1 MNFLI
6 CSCEFKNIMRE
17 KLMPVLLVIIFLFT
31 SFAFYNGYQWTV
43 KQNQVI
49 GEAQIEQQQ
58 SVEHAYA
65 MLEKRKIAE
74 NEKNP
79 EKVNWWE
86 DMTDLRGYAFYL
98 MTNYAVKPPLA
109 SAVIAVGQSDIFPYF
124 FQMQVANKQG
134 FIHKYEYLH
143 PLLLSLGKFDL
154 AFFIIYILPL
164 LLIAINFN
172 ALALEKYSGQL
183 RLQMLQGISPQ
194 RLLFNQLLVRS
205 LVILVPFLIL
215 MAALLGTISTTTQ
228 TTMFWQQLVILV
240 LLVLAY
246 AAFWVA
252 LSALLISKGKTAAH
266 NASSLISC
274 WLAFVVV
281 LPALINTGINIS
293 IPAPSR
299 VVYIDT
305 LRAATDDIKKS
316 SEKTL
321 ANYFQDHPELVK
333 SNANDNSSNRSNNKH
348 EKKTKTV
355 DFSVKKLATINA
367 IEQVMQPLDDAF
379 TATLLQQQSL
389 AERLKYLSP
398 ATILQSSLYD
408 LSGNGLTRHQD
419 FIRQVSSY
427 HEDLRQFFQQR
438 IVSADQNGDFT
449 PCAGCNALITL
460 DNFTDLPRFT
470 YQMTTQTKIWPAIGL
485 LFLAVGILFFF
496 ASVRLKKYV

>member
-1 MNFLI
+1 MNLLI
-6 CSCEFKNIMRE
+6 WSCEFKNIMRE

-31 SFAFYNGYQWTV
+31 SFAFYNGYQWTA

-58 SVEHAYA
+58 SVEQAYTR
-65 MLEKRKIAE
+65 LEKRKIAD

-86 DMTDLRGYAFYL
+86 DVTDLRGYAFYL

-109 SAVIAVGQSDIFPYF
+109 SAPIAVGQSDIFPYIF
-124 FQMQVANKQG
+124 PIQVTNKQG
-134 FIHKYEYLH
+134 YIHKYEYLH

-164 LLIAINFN
+164 LLIAINYN
-172 ALALEKYSGQL
+172 ALALEKHSGQL

-215 MAALLGTISTTTQ
+215 VSALLGTISTTL
-228 TTMFWQQLVILV
+228 FGQQLVTLSLLILG
-240 LLVLAY
+240 Y

-252 LSALLISKGKTAAH
+252 LSALLISMGKTAAH

-299 VVYIDT
+299 VVYLDT
-305 LRAATDDIKKS
+305 LRAETDDIKKS

-333 SNANDNSSNRSNNKH
+333 SNASDNSSNRSNKKD
-348 EKKTKTV
+348 EKKAV

-367 IEQVMQPLDDAF
+367 VEQVMQPLDDAF

-389 AERLKYLSP
+389 AEQLKYLSP
-398 ATILQSSLYD
+398 ATILQSSLYE

-470 YQMTTQTKIWPAIGL
+470 YQMTTQTKIWPAIAL
-485 LFLAVGILFFF
+485 LFLAVGILLFF

>member
-6 CSCEFKNIMRE
+6 WSSEFKNIMRE
-17 KLMPVLLVIIFLFT
+17 TLMPILLVIIFLFT

-65 MLEKRKIAE
+65 MLEKRKLAD
-74 NEKNP
+74 NEKNS

-86 DMTDLRGYAFYL
+86 DVTDIRGYAFYL
-98 MTNYAVKPPLA
+98 MTNYAVKSPLA
-109 SAVIAVGQSDIFPYF
+109 SAPIAVGQSDIFPYF

-172 ALALEKYSGQL
+172 ALALEKHSGQL

-215 MAALLGTISTTTQ
+215 MCALLGTISTTTQ
-228 TTMFWQQLVILV
+228 TTMYWQQLMVLS
-240 LLVLAY
+240 LLVLGY

-266 NASSLISC
+266 NASGLISC

-299 VVYIDT
+299 VVYLDT
-305 LRAATDDIKKS
+305 LRAATDDIKKAS
-316 SEKTL
+316 AKTL
-321 ANYFQDHPELVK
+321 ANYFQDHPELAK
-333 SNANDNSSNRSNNKH
+333 SNANDNSSNSSNNKDK
-348 EKKTKTV
+348 EKPV
-355 DFSVKKLATINA
+355 DFSVKTLATINA
-367 IEQVMQPLDDAF
+367 VEQVMQPLDNAF
-379 TATLLQQQSL
+379 TATLLQQQNL

-398 ATILQSSLYD
+398 ATILQSSLYE

-419 FIRQVSSY
+419 FIRQVTSY
-427 HEDLRQFFQQR
+427 HEGLRQFFQQR
-438 IVSADQNGDFT
+438 IVSADQNSDFT
-449 PCAGCNALITL
+449 PCAGCNARITL

-470 YQMTTQTKIWPAIGL
+470 YQMTTQTKTWPAIGL
-485 LFLAVGILFFF
+485 LFLAVGILLFF